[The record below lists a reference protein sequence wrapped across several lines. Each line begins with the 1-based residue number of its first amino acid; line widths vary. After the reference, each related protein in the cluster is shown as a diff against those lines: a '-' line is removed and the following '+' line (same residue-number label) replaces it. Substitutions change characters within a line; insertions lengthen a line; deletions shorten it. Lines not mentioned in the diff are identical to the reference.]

1 MIATALRP
9 SKAGSY
15 FKLFALEMKRER
27 AALVVTL
34 LFLRCLELGERLLQN
49 CDVSF
54 KVRPLVRVRSNDF
67 KPDERCLK
75 KCGPTLDQ
83 LK

>member
-15 FKLFALEMKRER
+15 FKLFALEMKREQ

-34 LFLRCLELGERLLQN
+34 LLLRCLELGERLLQN

-54 KVRPLVRVRSNDF
+54 KVRHAIPGSIKR
-67 KPDERCLK
+67 
-75 KCGPTLDQ
+75 
-83 LK
+83 